1 MTTKNLQTITQKSY
15 DRIARQFSKSRKYVW
30 SDLAIFLAYIKDG
43 DKVLDLGCGSGR
55 LISLLKPKK
64 IDYLGVDFSREL
76 IKQAKANYPDRKFKV
91 GNALTMK
98 FNHQFDVIISA
109 AVFNHMPDDASRRL
123 FLRHVSLALKP
134 GGYFLMS
141 NWNLWNDKNKKGVNF
156 FTKIKQQLSG
166 EEFLQKFGVK
176 KTDLARGDVLTEWGQ
191 DDILYYYAFT
201 PPELKRLLEQTKF
214 KPLKNYYSFDGQR
227 STKFKGR
234 NIITIAQKKKSGI

>member
-1 MTTKNLQTITQKSY
+1 MIAQLFNFGIVFLAFYLLAAKPLRKLMKERGEEIETGLQNAKAGMEMIQKAKEEYEENTIKLRKQSIDTQKELKKELEKLR
-15 DRIARQFSKSRKYVW
+15 DENIERIK
-30 SDLAIFLAYIKDG
+30 KD
-43 DKVLDLGCGSGR
+43 
-55 LISLLKPKK
+55 
-64 IDYLGVDFSREL
+64 
-76 IKQAKANYPDRKFKV
+76 N
-91 GNALTMK
+91 
-98 FNHQFDVIISA
+98 SA
-109 AVFNHMPDDASRRL
+109 
-123 FLRHVSLALKP
+123 
-134 GGYFLMS
+134 
-141 NWNLWNDKNKKGVNF
+141 F